1 MHTSKLRAVWRAASA
16 PRGLAGATIG
26 LLMLWPLALHA
37 GTFHVSERGKDDGP
51 GTAGAPWKTL
61 QHAADAIQPGDTV
74 VVEPGVYDGF
84 ELTAGGKPGARM
96 RFLARPGVIVDRG
109 PEHGSRDNINIE
121 GASHVDIEGFEVT
134 SAWRAGIRAAECQH
148 VHIRGNHVHD
158 NGRWG
163 IFTGFCDDLVIED
176 NIVARARREHGIYVS
191 NSPKRPVIR
200 GNRVF
205 GNRQAGIHLNGD
217 ASMGR
222 EGMVIDPLVE
232 NNLIY
237 GNGERGG
244 AGINCDGCRGA
255 RFRNNILYDNHANGI
270 TLYKI
275 DASAPSTNNAVV
287 HNTIWMSSRSRWCI
301 RIVDGSVNNTFAN
314 NICLTDHA
322 THGAIDIDEPSLRGF
337 ASENNALV
345 ERFTTTDGTA
355 TLPMTGWRKKT
366 GQDRRS
372 IAAQAVELFVDPD
385 RRDLRLKPGSP
396 ALDAGVAKI
405 GLGHDYFG
413 NRRPAGKAAD
423 IGAIERCEG
432 SACRRV
438 YAHAGPP
445 LTLAGT
451 DATPAPLPAGS
462 STAGPTPPADPGPS
476 PDAEAGPETTTET
489 TTEIDGAT
497 APGEQATTATTAPGE
512 QAPPAGATTTAPEP
526 APAGAPRPAAHR
538 PGAGCCRSQAT
549 ADPPATSV
557 ALAALVL
564 LLLCR
569 GQRGR
574 ATTAAP
580 RARRRR

>member
-1 MHTSKLRAVWRAASA
+1 MHTSKSRAGSCAAST
-16 PRGLAGATIG
+16 PRRLAGATIG
-26 LLMLWPLALHA
+26 LLVLWPLALHA

-51 GTAGAPWKTL
+51 GTADAPWKTL

-84 ELTAGGKPGARM
+84 ELTAGGQPGARM
-96 RFLARPGVIVDRG
+96 RFLAKPGVLIDRG

-148 VHIRGNHVHD
+148 VHIRNNHVHD
-158 NGRWG
+158 NGVWG

-176 NIVARARREHGIYVS
+176 NITSGSRRQHGIYVS
-191 NSPKRPVIR
+191 NSPKRTVIR
-200 GNRVF
+200 GNRIF
-205 GNRQAGIHLNGD
+205 GNRQAGIHMNGD
-217 ASMGR
+217 ASLGR

-275 DASAPSTNNAVV
+275 DARAPSTNNVVV
-287 HNTIWMSSRSRWCI
+287 HNTIWMSARSRWCI

-337 ASENNALV
+337 SSQNNALV

-355 TLPMTGWRKKT
+355 TLPMASWRKKT
-366 GQDRRS
+366 GQDQRS
-372 IAAQAVELFVDPD
+372 IAARAADLFVDAAQ
-385 RRDLRLKPGSP
+385 RDLRLKPGSP
-396 ALDAGVAKI
+396 ALDTGISKI
-405 GLGHDYFG
+405 RLGHDYFG

-423 IGAIERCEG
+423 IGAIERCED
-432 SACRRV
+432 SACKRV
-438 YAHAGPP
+438 YPHAGPP
-445 LTLAGT
+445 LTLAGL
-451 DATPAPLPAGS
+451 DAPPTLPAGS
-462 STAGPTPPADPGPS
+462 STAGAAPGGPEASPGAEPDTEPGAEPGAEPGNETDPATPPAP
-476 PDAEAGPETTTET
+476 
-489 TTEIDGAT
+489 GAT
-497 APGEQATTATTAPGE
+497 AATEEPS
-512 QAPPAGATTTAPEP
+512 PAGASRP
-526 APAGAPRPAAHR
+526 APRK
-538 PGAGCCRSQAT
+538 PGNGCCRSQAT
-549 ADPPATSV
+549 ADPPASSI

-569 GQRGR
+569 GRQGA
-574 ATTAAP
+574 ATAWS

>member
-1 MHTSKLRAVWRAASA
+1 
-16 PRGLAGATIG
+16 
-26 LLMLWPLALHA
+26 MLCPLALQA
-37 GTFHVSERGKDDGP
+37 GTFHVSERGTDDGP
-51 GTAGAPWKTL
+51 GTADAPWKTL

-96 RFLARPGVIVDRG
+96 RFLAKPGVIVDRG

-134 SAWRAGIRAAECQH
+134 SGWRAGIRAAECQH
-148 VHIRGNHVHD
+148 VHIRRNHVHD

-176 NIVARARREHGIYVS
+176 NITSGARREHGIYVS

-200 GNRVF
+200 GNRIY

-237 GNGERGG
+237 GNGVRGG

-275 DASAPSTNNAVV
+275 DASAPSTNNVVV

-355 TLPMTGWRKKT
+355 TLPMDGWRKKT

-385 RRDLRLKPGSP
+385 QRDLRLKPGSP
-396 ALDAGVAKI
+396 ALDAGIAKI

-423 IGAIERCEG
+423 IGAIERCED

-445 LTLAGT
+445 LTLAGM

-462 STAGPTPPADPGPS
+462 STPGATPP
-476 PDAEAGPETTTET
+476 AGPETGPETRTEA
-489 TTEIDGAT
+489 DPGA
-497 APGEQATTATTAPGE
+497 APPAPGE
-512 QAPPAGATTTAPEP
+512 QAPPIGEP
-526 APAGAPRPAAHR
+526 ATEATEGPARAPHPAAR
-538 PGAGCCRSQAT
+538 KPGNGCCKSQVT
-549 ADPPATSV
+549 ADPPSI

-564 LLLCR
+564 LLLYR
-569 GQRGR
+569 GQRST
-574 ATTAAP
+574 TTAAS